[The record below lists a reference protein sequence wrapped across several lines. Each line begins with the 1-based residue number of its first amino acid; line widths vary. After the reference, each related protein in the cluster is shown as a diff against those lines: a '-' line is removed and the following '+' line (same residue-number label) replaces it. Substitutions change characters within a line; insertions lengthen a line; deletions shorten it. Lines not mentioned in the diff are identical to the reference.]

1 MSATSTSAQT
11 EASRIRLTCY
21 VSNIHVSTD
30 RGIKDTF
37 NLLCQQ
43 HPPTSMS
50 AQTEASAI
58 HVTCYVRGIHVSTD
72 RGIKDT
78 FNLLC
83 QQHPR
88 QHRQRHQ
95 QYM

>member
-1 MSATSTSAQT
+1 MSATSMSAQK

-21 VSNIHVSTD
+21 VSNIHVSTE
-30 RGIKDTF
+30 RGISNTC
-37 NLLCQQ
+37 NLLS
-43 HPPTSMS
+43 TSMS
-50 AQTEASAI
+50 EQTEASAI

>member
-1 MSATSTSAQT
+1 MSAASTSAQT
-11 EASRIRLTCY
+11 EASAIRVTCY
-21 VSNIHVSTD
+21 VSSIHVSTD
-30 RGIKDTF
+30 RGISNTC
-37 NLLCQQ
+37 NLLS
-43 HPPTSMS
+43 TSMS

-58 HVTCYVRGIHVSTD
+58 HVTCYVRGIHVSTE

-83 QQHPR
+83 QQHPC